1 MIANQPNDC
10 TTPPSCEPRARTG
23 VTPRTGGAGAT
34 VSGPEIEKTVK
45 KVLDQPHHKQNV
57 VYAREAHENIEKQNY
72 VNTKL
77 REQIEQ
83 QEKALTEMHESIGKF
98 KAQMFTKVSE
108 IDSKVKTDLE
118 KMTTRINYCFQEID
132 SFKLRY
138 DG

>member
-1 MIANQPNDC
+1 M
-10 TTPPSCEPRARTG
+10 
-23 VTPRTGGAGAT
+23 
-34 VSGPEIEKTVK
+34 
-45 KVLDQPHHKQNV
+45 

-77 REQIEQ
+77 REQMEQ

-98 KAQMFTKVSE
+98 KAQMFTKVND